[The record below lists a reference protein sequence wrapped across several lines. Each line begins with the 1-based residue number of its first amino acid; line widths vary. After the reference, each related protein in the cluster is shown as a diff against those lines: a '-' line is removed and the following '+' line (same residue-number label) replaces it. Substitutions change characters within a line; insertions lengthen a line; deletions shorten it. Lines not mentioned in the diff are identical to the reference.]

1 MADSTISRHER
12 LLIVNA
18 EVDGAG
24 PLDIRCRDGRIVDI
38 ARALPDDDEF
48 RLDAEG
54 GAVIPGLNDHHIH
67 LFALAAAS
75 RSTPCGPPGVRNA
88 GELQRALAAAPGTGW
103 IRGIGYHESV
113 AGVLTRD
120 VLDRLGG
127 DRAIRIQHRSG
138 KMWFLNSA
146 AERQLGLTVPDG
158 QLFRGDALLRER
170 LATDADFR
178 STVEATSRRLVA
190 YGVTGITD
198 ATPTN
203 DTATARLYADLNLC
217 QRVNLMGDES
227 LAAGSLKI
235 MLDDAD
241 LPDLD
246 ALVARIGNA
255 HERDRPVAFHCV
267 TRTEL
272 VFALSAL
279 HDAGTVPGDR
289 IEHAS
294 VTDAAT
300 MALFRDTPR
309 EPNDVTV
316 VTQPNFI
323 AERGDAYVADV
334 PAADHDSLY
343 RCRGFIDAGI
353 PLGGGTDAPFGDP
366 DPWAAMNA
374 AVNRRTADGRVLGA
388 AERLTPERALALFT
402 TPLAD
407 PGGQPR
413 RIVVGASADLCVLRR
428 PWAQARL
435 SLARSDVRASL
446 SGSLLCTPPATQTRA
461 FDLGAATRR

>member
-1 MADSTISRHER
+1 MADVAISRHER
-12 LLIVNA
+12 LLIANA
-18 EVDGAG
+18 EVDGVA
-24 PLDIRCRDGRIVDI
+24 PLEIRCYEGRIVEI
-38 ARALPDDDEF
+38 ARALPAADGEF

-75 RSTPCGPPGVRNA
+75 RSMPCGPPGVRDVA
-88 GELQRALAAAPGTGW
+88 ELAKGLAEAPGAGW
-103 IRGIGYHESV
+103 IRGVGYHESV
-113 AGVLTRD
+113 AGTLTRQD
-120 VLDRLGG
+120 LDRLCG
-127 DRAIRIQHRSG
+127 DRPVRIQHRSG

-146 AERQLGLTVPDG
+146 AERELGLTVPDG

-170 LATDADFR
+170 LAVDADFR
-178 STVEATSRRLVA
+178 STVEDTSRRLA
-190 YGVTGITD
+190 SYGVTGLTD

-203 DTATARLYADLNLC
+203 DAATARLFEVFRLF

-227 LAAGSLKI
+227 LASGSLKI
-235 MLDDAD
+235 MLDDVA

-246 ALVARIGNA
+246 ALVARIGRA
-255 HERDRPVAFHCV
+255 HERNRPVAFHCV

-279 HDAGTVPGDR
+279 RDAGTVPGDR

-294 VTDAAT
+294 VTDPAT

-309 EPNDVTV
+309 NPNDVTV

-323 AERGDAYVADV
+323 AERGEQYLADV
-334 PAADHDSLY
+334 PPSDHDALY

-366 DPWAAMNA
+366 DPWAAMRA
-374 AVNRRTADGRVLGA
+374 AVRRKTARGRVVGN

-402 TPLAD
+402 TPLSD
-407 PGGQPR
+407 PGGKPM
-413 RIVVGASADLCVLRR
+413 RIAAGASAALCVLRR
-428 PWAQARL
+428 PWTQARL
-435 SLARSDVRASL
+435 SLDRSDVRASV
-446 SGSLLCTPPATQTRA
+446 SGSLLCTP
-461 FDLGAATRR
+461 AATSVLPAGAGSR

>member
-1 MADSTISRHER
+1 MADSTISLHER
-12 LLIVNA
+12 LLIANA
-18 EVDGAG
+18 EIDGVA
-24 PLDIRCRDGRIVDI
+24 PLDVRCRDGRIVDI
-38 ARALPDDDEF
+38 ARGLPDENEF

-75 RSTPCGPPGVRNA
+75 RSIPCGPPAVRNA
-88 GELQRALAAAPGTGW
+88 GQLRNALADAPGTGW
-103 IRGIGYHESV
+103 IRGVGYHESA
-113 AGVLTRD
+113 AGILTRET
-120 VLDRLGG
+120 LDRLGP
-127 DRAIRIQHRSG
+127 DRPIRIQHRSG

-146 AERQLGLTVPDG
+146 AERALGLNVPDG

-170 LATDADFR
+170 LAADTDFR
-178 STVEATSRRLVA
+178 SAVEATSRRLAA

-203 DTATARLYADLNLC
+203 DTATARLYADLDLC
-217 QRVNLMGDES
+217 QRVSLMGDES
-227 LAAGSLKI
+227 LATGSLKI
-235 MLDDAD
+235 MLDDAA

-246 ALVARIGNA
+246 ALVARIAEA

-267 TRTEL
+267 TRTEI

-279 HDAGTVPGDR
+279 CDAGTLPGDR
-289 IEHAS
+289 VEHAS

-300 MALFRDTPR
+300 MALFRDAPR
-309 EPNDVTV
+309 NPNDLTV

-334 PAADHDSLY
+334 PAADHDNLY

-374 AVNRRTADGRVLGA
+374 AVNRTTADGRVLGA

-407 PGGQPR
+407 PGGWPR

-435 SLARSDVRASL
+435 SLDRSDVRASV
-446 SGSLLCTPPATQTRA
+446 SGSLLCTSAPTQTRA
-461 FDLGAATRR
+461 L

>member
-1 MADSTISRHER
+1 MADAAISRHER
-12 LLIVNA
+12 LLIANA
-18 EVDGAG
+18 EIDGVA
-24 PLDIRCRDGRIVDI
+24 PLDIRCRDGRIVEI
-38 ARALPDDDEF
+38 APALPTDDEF

-75 RSTPCGPPGVRNA
+75 RSVRCGPPDVRDPA
-88 GELQRALAAAPGTGW
+88 GLAVALTKAPGAGW
-103 IRGIGYHESV
+103 IRGVGYHESV
-113 AGVLTRD
+113 AGTLTRQA
-120 VLDRLGG
+120 LDRMCGN
-127 DRAIRIQHRSG
+127 RPVRIQHRSG

-146 AERQLGLTVPDG
+146 AERELGLTVPDG

-170 LATDADFR
+170 LAVDADFR
-178 STVEATSRRLVA
+178 NSVEDTSRRLAA
-190 YGVTGITD
+190 YGVTGLTD

-203 DTATARLYADLNLC
+203 DPATARLYEDLSLL
-217 QRVNLMGDES
+217 QRVNLMGNES
-227 LAAGSLKI
+227 LARGSLKI
-235 MLDDAD
+235 MLDDVA

-246 ALVARIGNA
+246 TLAARIEQA

-279 HDAGTVPGDR
+279 RDAGTVPGDR

-294 VTDAAT
+294 VTDEAT

-309 EPNDVTV
+309 DPNDLTV

-323 AERGDAYVADV
+323 AERGDQYLADI
-334 PAADHDSLY
+334 AASDHDSLY
-343 RCRGFIDAGI
+343 RCRGFIDAGV

-366 DPWAAMNA
+366 DPWAAMSA
-374 AVNRRTADGRVLGA
+374 AVHRKTARGRVVGA

-402 TPLAD
+402 TPLSD
-407 PGGQPR
+407 PGGEPM
-413 RIVVGASADLCVLRR
+413 RIGTGAPAALCVLRR

-435 SLARSDVRASL
+435 SLDRSDVRASV
-446 SGSLLCTPPATQTRA
+446 SGRLLCTV
-461 FDLGAATRR
+461 AAT

>member
-1 MADSTISRHER
+1 MTDASISLHDR

-18 EVDGAG
+18 EVDGVK

-38 ARALPDDDEF
+38 ARALATEDEF
-48 RLDAEG
+48 RIDAEG

-75 RSTPCGPPGVRNA
+75 RSIPCGPPGVRDA
-88 GELQRALAAAPGTGW
+88 GQLREVLAEAPGTGW
-103 IRGIGYHESV
+103 IRGVGYHESV
-113 AGVLTRD
+113 AGILTRD
-120 VLDRLGG
+120 ELDRFGG
-127 DRAIRIQHRSG
+127 DRPIRIQHRSG

-146 AERQLGLTVPDG
+146 AERELGLTVPDG

-170 LATDADFR
+170 LAADADFR
-178 STVEATSRRLVA
+178 RTVEATSRRLAA

-203 DTATARLYADLNLC
+203 DTATVRLYEDLDLC

-227 LAAGSLKI
+227 LATGSLKI
-235 MLDDAD
+235 MLDDAA
-241 LPDLD
+241 LPDFD
-246 ALVARIGNA
+246 ALVARISEA

-279 HDAGTVPGDR
+279 RDAGTVPGDR

-309 EPNDVTV
+309 NPNDVTV

-334 PAADHDSLY
+334 PASDHDNLY

-366 DPWAAMNA
+366 DPWAAMSA
-374 AVNRRTADGRVLGA
+374 AVSRKTAEGRVLGA

-413 RIVVGASADLCVLRR
+413 RIVVGAPAALCVLWR
-428 PWAQARL
+428 PWGEARL
-435 SLARSDVRASL
+435 SLDRSDVRATL
-446 SGSLLCTPPATQTRA
+446 SGSWLSAPRATQLA
-461 FDLGAATRR
+461 PFDPWHATRG

>member
-1 MADSTISRHER
+1 MADETTTRHER

-18 EVDGAG
+18 EIDGVA

-38 ARALPDDDEF
+38 ARALATEDEY

-75 RSTPCGPPGVRNA
+75 RSIVCGPPGVRDA
-88 GELQRALAAAPGTGW
+88 GQLQEVLAKAPGTGW
-103 IRGIGYHESV
+103 IRGVGYHESV
-113 AGVLTRD
+113 AGILTRD
-120 VLDRLGG
+120 VLDRLAG
-127 DRAIRIQHRSG
+127 DRPIRIQHRSG

-146 AERQLGLTVPDG
+146 AERELGLAVPDG

-170 LATDADFR
+170 LGADADFR
-178 STVEATSRRLVA
+178 STVEATSRRLAA

-203 DTATARLYADLNLC
+203 NTATARLYEDLDLC

-227 LAAGSLKI
+227 LATGSLKI
-235 MLDDAD
+235 MLDDAA
-241 LPDLD
+241 LPDFD
-246 ALVARIGNA
+246 ALVARIDQA

-279 HDAGTVPGDR
+279 RDAGTAPGDR

-300 MALFRDTPR
+300 MALFRDTSRNPD
-309 EPNDVTV
+309 DVTV

-334 PAADHDSLY
+334 PASEHDNLY

-353 PLGGGTDAPFGDP
+353 PLGGGTDAPFGHP
-366 DPWAAMNA
+366 DPWAAMSA
-374 AVNRRTADGRVLGA
+374 AVNRKTPGGHVLGA

-407 PGGQPR
+407 PGGHPR
-413 RIVVGASADLCVLRR
+413 RIAVGASADLCVLRR

-435 SLARSDVRASL
+435 SLDRSDVRASL
-446 SGSLLCTPPATQTRA
+446 SGSRLCTPRATQTRA
-461 FDLGAATRR
+461 F

>member
-12 LLIVNA
+12 LLIANA
-18 EVDGAG
+18 EVDGVA
-24 PLDIRCRDGRIVDI
+24 PLDIRCRDGRVVDI
-38 ARALPDDDEF
+38 APALATEDEF

-75 RSTPCGPPGVRNA
+75 RSISCGPPGVRDA
-88 GELQRALAAAPGTGW
+88 GQLQRVLTDAPGTGW
-103 IRGIGYHESV
+103 IRGVGYHESV
-113 AGVLTRD
+113 TGILTRD

-127 DRAIRIQHRSG
+127 DRPIRIQHRSG

-146 AERQLGLTVPDG
+146 AERELGLTVPDG

-178 STVEATSRRLVA
+178 NAVEATSRRLAA

-203 DTATARLYADLNLC
+203 DTATARLYEDLDLC

-227 LAAGSLKI
+227 LATGSLKI
-235 MLDDAD
+235 MLDDAA

-246 ALVARIGNA
+246 ALVARIGKA

-267 TRTEL
+267 TRTEI

-279 HDAGTVPGDR
+279 CDAGTVPGDR

-309 EPNDVTV
+309 NPTDLTV

-334 PAADHDSLY
+334 PTADHDNLY

-353 PLGGGTDAPFGDP
+353 PLGAGTDAPFGDP
-366 DPWAAMNA
+366 DPWAAMGA
-374 AVNRRTADGRVLGA
+374 AVNRRTADRRVLGA

-407 PGGQPR
+407 PGGKPR
-413 RIVVGASADLCVLRR
+413 RIVVGAAAALCVLRR

-435 SLARSDVRASL
+435 SLDRADVRASV
-446 SGSLLCTPPATQTRA
+446 SGSLLCTPAPTQDRA
-461 FDLGAATRR
+461 L

>member
-1 MADSTISRHER
+1 MADLTITRHER
-12 LLIVNA
+12 LLIANA
-18 EVDGAG
+18 EVGGVA

-38 ARALPDDDEF
+38 ARALATEDEF

-75 RSTPCGPPGVRNA
+75 RSIPCGPPGVRDV
-88 GELQRALAAAPGTGW
+88 GELQKVLAEAPGTGW
-103 IRGIGYHESV
+103 IRGVGYHESV
-113 AGVLTRD
+113 AGILTRD
-120 VLDRLGG
+120 VLDRIGG
-127 DRAIRIQHRSG
+127 DRPIRIQHRSG

-146 AERQLGLTVPDG
+146 AERELGLTVPDG

-170 LATDADFR
+170 LAADADFR
-178 STVEATSRRLVA
+178 STVEATSRRLAA

-203 DTATARLYADLNLC
+203 DTATARLYADLDLC

-227 LAAGSLKI
+227 LATGSLKI
-235 MLDDAD
+235 MLDDAA

-246 ALVARIGNA
+246 ALVARIGQA

-279 HDAGTVPGDR
+279 RDAGTVPGDR

-294 VTDAAT
+294 VTDDAT
-300 MALFRDTPR
+300 MALFRDTSR
-309 EPNDVTV
+309 DPNDVTV

-334 PAADHDSLY
+334 PASDHDNLY
-343 RCRGFIDAGI
+343 RCRGFIDAGV

-366 DPWAAMNA
+366 DPWAAMSA
-374 AVNRRTADGRVLGA
+374 AVHRRTADGRVLGA

-402 TPLAD
+402 TPLTD

-413 RIVVGASADLCVLRR
+413 RIVVGASAALCVLRR
-428 PWAQARL
+428 PWGEARL
-435 SLARSDVRASL
+435 SLDRSDVRATL
-446 SGSLLCTPPATQTRA
+446 SGSRLCAPRATPTRA
-461 FDLGAATRR
+461 L

>member
-18 EVDGAG
+18 EVDGIA
-24 PLDIRCRDGRIVDI
+24 PLDIRCREGRIVEI
-38 ARALPDDDEF
+38 GHALAAEDEF
-48 RLDAEG
+48 RLDAKG

-75 RSTPCGPPGVRNA
+75 GSTACGPPDVRDAA
-88 GELQRALAAAPGTGW
+88 GLQRALAEAPGTGW
-103 IRGIGYHESV
+103 IRGVGYHESV
-113 AGVLTRD
+113 AGMLTRD
-120 VLDRLGG
+120 LLDRLGG
-127 DRAIRIQHRSG
+127 DRPIRIQHRSG

-146 AERQLGLTVPDG
+146 AERELGLAVPDG

-170 LATDADFR
+170 LAADADFR
-178 STVEATSRRLVA
+178 RTVEATSRRLAA

-203 DTATARLYADLNLC
+203 DTATVRLYERLEVF

-227 LAAGSLKI
+227 LPSGSLKI
-235 MLDDAD
+235 MLDDAA

-246 ALVARIGNA
+246 ALVARIGKA
-255 HERDRPVAFHCV
+255 HERDRAVAFHCV

-279 HDAGTVPGDR
+279 RDAGTVPGDR

-294 VTDAAT
+294 VTDAAS
-300 MALFRDTPR
+300 MALLRDTPR
-309 EPNDVTV
+309 GPNDLTV

-334 PAADHDSLY
+334 PAADHGNLY

-374 AVNRRTADGRVLGA
+374 AVNRTTADGRVLGA
-388 AERLTPERALALFT
+388 VERLTPERALALFT

-413 RIVVGASADLCVLRR
+413 RIVVGASADLCMLRR
-428 PWAQARL
+428 PWAEARL
-435 SLARSDVRASL
+435 SLDRSDVRASV
-446 SGSLLCTPPATQTRA
+446 SGSLLCTPPATHTRA
-461 FDLGAATRR
+461 F

>member
-1 MADSTISRHER
+1 MADLTTTRHER
-12 LLIVNA
+12 LLIANA
-18 EVDGAG
+18 EVDGVA

-38 ARALPDDDEF
+38 ARALATEDEF

-75 RSTPCGPPGVRNA
+75 RSIPCGPPGVRDA
-88 GELQRALAAAPGTGW
+88 GQLQKVLAEAPGTGW
-103 IRGIGYHESV
+103 IRGVGYHESV
-113 AGVLTRD
+113 AGILTRD

-127 DRAIRIQHRSG
+127 DRPIRIQHRSG

-146 AERQLGLTVPDG
+146 AERELGLAVPDG

-170 LATDADFR
+170 LAADTDFR
-178 STVEATSRRLVA
+178 STVEATSRRLA
-190 YGVTGITD
+190 GYGVTGITD

-203 DTATARLYADLNLC
+203 DTATARLYEDLDLC

-227 LAAGSLKI
+227 LATGSLKI
-235 MLDDAD
+235 MLDDAA

-255 HERDRPVAFHCV
+255 HDRDRPVAFHCV

-279 HDAGTVPGDR
+279 RDAGTVPGDR

-294 VTDAAT
+294 VTDTAT

-309 EPNDVTV
+309 DPNDVTV

-334 PAADHDSLY
+334 PASDHDNLY

-374 AVNRRTADGRVLGA
+374 AVNRTTADGRVLGA

-402 TPLAD
+402 TPLGD
-407 PGGQPR
+407 PGGKPR
-413 RIVVGASADLCVLRR
+413 RIVVGAAAALCVLRR

-435 SLARSDVRASL
+435 SLDRSNVRASV
-446 SGSLLCTPPATQTRA
+446 SGSLLCTPRTT
-461 FDLGAATRR
+461 